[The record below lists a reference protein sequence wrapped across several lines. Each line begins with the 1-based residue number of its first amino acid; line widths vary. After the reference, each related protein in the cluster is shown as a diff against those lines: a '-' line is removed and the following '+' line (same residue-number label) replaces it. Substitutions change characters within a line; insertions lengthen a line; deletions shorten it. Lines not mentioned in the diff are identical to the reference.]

1 MGRYAVSKLFLKKKR
16 ARKHKKTRARIR
28 IGMRKSFCMCVTAVI
43 TAFIAAV
50 GLCIKALRAPIAVA
64 DFQDGNMRIVID
76 AGHGGVDGGVVGKRT
91 GVKESDLN
99 LEIAYLLKDELT
111 DMGFD
116 VALTRKTDAGLYG
129 AATKGF
135 KKRDMQ
141 KRKEIIDECDPVLV
155 ISIHQNYYPAQ
166 KYRGGQ
172 VFYRAEHAQGECL
185 GNAIQERLNELY
197 EQENAKPRTAMT
209 GDYFLLNCTEAPSVI
224 VECGF
229 LSNAEDEKLLCDKVW
244 KRKLVGAISS
254 GVTSFLTETSA
265 PFFSLCEKV

>member
-1 MGRYAVSKLFLKKKR
+1 
-16 ARKHKKTRARIR
+16 
-28 IGMRKSFCMCVTAVI
+28 MRKSFCVCITAVV

-50 GLCIKALRAPIAVA
+50 GLCIQALRAPIAAA

-76 AGHGGVDGGVVGKRT
+76 AGHGGVDGGVVGKST

-99 LEIAYLLKDELT
+99 LEISYLLKDALT

-116 VALTRKTDAGLYG
+116 VVLTRKTDAGLYG

-141 KRKEIIDECDPVLV
+141 KRKEIINECDPALI

-172 VFYRAEHAQGECL
+172 VFYRASHTRGESL
-185 GNAIQERLNELY
+185 AKAIQEQLNALY
-197 EQENAKPRTAMT
+197 EKEGAKPRSAMT

-229 LSNAEDEKLLCDKVW
+229 LSNAKDEELLCDKVW
-244 KRKLVGAISS
+244 KRKLVSAIAG
-254 GVTSFLTETSA
+254 GVTAFFAETDA
-265 PFFSLCEKV
+265 PSFSLCEKV